1 MVLTLTWWPGRR
13 HLKSAS
19 RTARTIVR
27 PQLTEAQ
34 WLRMADL
41 FPDKPMTRAGGR
53 PLIPPRPCLEGILWI
68 LTSGARWKDLP
79 REFPSETTCWRRFRD
94 WTRSGLWERAWARLL
109 CLDEGFDKLN
119 WTHLLADGSFSPA
132 TVESVGERAEQRGVV
147 SASVAKAKGPH
158 CCC

>member
-1 MVLTLTWWPGRR
+1 MVLTLRWWPGRR

-53 PLIPPRPCLEGILWI
+53 PMIPPRPCLEGILWM
-68 LTSGARWKDLP
+68 LTSGAHEWKVDQT
-79 REFPSETTCWRRFRD
+79 SFR
-94 WTRSGLWERAWARLL
+94 
-109 CLDEGFDKLN
+109 
-119 WTHLLADGSFSPA
+119 HLQLAGGDFA
-132 TVESVGERAEQRGVV
+132 TGPVAVCGNGRGHDCSV
-147 SASVAKAKGPH
+147 SMKASTN
-158 CCC
+158 